1 MARGSVVVIVAVVA
15 ALIGAGSAAAA
26 PMIVNRGGSVQRASV
41 VQRVPTL
48 EERLIAGINDLRQ
61 TNGLSQLR
69 VNTELASV
77 AQEHSMSMA
86 EDGYFE
92 HTGPTGSPF
101 WYRIESKYPSN
112 KRHYWSV
119 GENLAWASPD
129 LSARAVLNM
138 WLKSAEHR
146 KNLLRPGWREIGV
159 GGVHAHPGVGV
170 YEGLDVTI
178 VTADFGVRR

>member
-1 MARGSVVVIVAVVA
+1 MARGSVKVAVAVVA

-26 PMIVNRGGSVQRASV
+26 PMIADRAGAVQRASV

-48 EERLIAGINDLRQ
+48 EERLVVAINGLRRS
-61 TNGLSQLR
+61 NGLSPLR
-69 VNTELASV
+69 VNAELASV

-86 EDGYFE
+86 QDGYFE
-92 HTGPTGSPF
+92 HNGPTGSPF
-101 WYRIESKYPSN
+101 WYRIESKYPAH
-112 KRHYWSV
+112 KGRYWSV

-129 LSARAVLNM
+129 LTVGLVLNM
-138 WLKSAEHR
+138 WLKSPEHR

-159 GGVHAHPGVGV
+159 GGVRAHPGVGV
-170 YEGLDVTI
+170 YQGLDVTI